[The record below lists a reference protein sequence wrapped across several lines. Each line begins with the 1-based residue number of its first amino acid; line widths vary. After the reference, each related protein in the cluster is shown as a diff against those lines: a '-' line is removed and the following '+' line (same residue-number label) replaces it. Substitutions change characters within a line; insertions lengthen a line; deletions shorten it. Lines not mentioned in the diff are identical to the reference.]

1 MDGIYSLL
9 CHQTCFIQWTSN
21 IIAVA
26 RLGLWIPSFLPDPVC
41 YISIESYKIIR
52 ILVLRITGRCQT
64 MAEGS
69 YEGASENENIPIFRI
84 SFLFLTH
91 LWFSITTRGPPESPV
106 HVIPGGT
113 PRVLFPHTHTWGL
126 KMKRNTCLSMLMFHS
141 DTCPRLYVSLPH

>member
-1 MDGIYSLL
+1 MNGIYSLL
-9 CHQTCFIQWTSN
+9 NHKTGFIQWTSN

-26 RLGLWIPSFLPDPVC
+26 CLGLWIPSFLPDPVC

-69 YEGASENENIPIFRI
+69 YEGASENENISIFSI
-84 SFLFLTH
+84 SFLFLSH

-106 HVIPGGT
+106 HVIPGGST
-113 PRVLFPHTHTWGL
+113 SAHTWGL
-126 KMKRNTCLSMLMFHS
+126 KMKKIHACLCSCSIVIPVQGYM
-141 DTCPRLYVSLPH
+141 LYVSLPH